1 MKKDEIMVRKMT
13 MDDYAKVHELWMNIH
28 KFGIR
33 SIDDSKDGIQR
44 FLMRNPDTSVVAVSN
59 GELIGSILCGHDG
72 RTASFYHVCVKEEF
86 RNQGV
91 GKTMVMY
98 CMKALE
104 KEKVSKISLVAFKDN
119 EVGNSFWKEE
129 GWQKREDLNL
139 YDFILNKENITKF
152 NC

>member
-28 KFGIR
+28 KFAIR
-33 SIDDSKDGIQR
+33 SIDDSKDGVQR

-91 GKTMVMY
+91 GKTMVMH

-119 EVGNSFWKEE
+119 EVGNCFWKEE

>member
-1 MKKDEIMVRKMT
+1 MKKDEIMVRNMT

-91 GKTMVMY
+91 GKTMVMH

>member
-44 FLMRNPDTSVVAVSN
+44 FLTRNPDTSVVAVSN

-91 GKTMVMY
+91 GKTMVMH

-139 YDFILNKENITKF
+139 YDFILNKENIIKF

>member
-1 MKKDEIMVRKMT
+1 MKKDEIIVRKMT
-13 MDDYAKVHELWMNIH
+13 MNDYAKVHELWMNIH

-91 GKTMVMY
+91 GKTMVMH

>member
-91 GKTMVMY
+91 GKAMVMH

>member
-44 FLMRNPDTSVVAVSN
+44 FLMRNPDTSVVAVLN

-91 GKTMVMY
+91 GKTMVMH

>member
-13 MDDYAKVHELWMNIH
+13 MDDYAKVHDLWMNIH

-44 FLMRNPDTSVVAVSN
+44 FLTRNPDTSVVAVSN

-86 RNQGV
+86 RSQGV
-91 GKTMVMY
+91 GKTMVMH

>member
-91 GKTMVMY
+91 GKTMVMH

>member
-1 MKKDEIMVRKMT
+1 MKKDEIMVRNMT

-33 SIDDSKDGIQR
+33 SIDDSKDGVQR

-91 GKTMVMY
+91 GKTMVMH

>member
-33 SIDDSKDGIQR
+33 SIDDSKDGVQR

-91 GKTMVMY
+91 GKTMVMH

>member
-1 MKKDEIMVRKMT
+1 MVRKMT

-91 GKTMVMY
+91 GKTMVMH